1 MANNISVAVG
11 ESEMIASGCSV
22 IVTDVPLFSIVTGKL
37 AVAADGADSV
47 DVAVVWPQA
56 VSNNA
61 LTATTTWILLNM
73 ILLVWSKK
81 YPTQHTQ
88 GVIQRTLPRELVSK
102 TTFPGDLTCGS

>member
-1 MANNISVAVG
+1 
-11 ESEMIASGCSV
+11 MIASGCSV
-22 IVTDVPLFSIVTGKL
+22 IVTEVPLFSMVTGKL
-37 AVAADGADSV
+37 AAAADGDADSV
-47 DVAVVWPQA
+47 DVAVDWPQA

-61 LTATTTWILLNM
+61 LTATTTWIFLNM

-81 YPTQHTQ
+81 YSTQHTQ